1 MNIIQNERCIVM
13 KIQAVWID
21 GFKNLSNV
29 KISFDNITALVA
41 LNNFGK
47 SNVLSAIDFGL
58 TFIKATIEN
67 RANMMANVNFIPI
80 NSYMFGK
87 NYKFE
92 MEILTELNNIEY
104 RIFYDYEF
112 TWKCN
117 ENIEP
122 CIVSEHLKI
131 RPKDKGQKYTQLI
144 NRDINKALYKSSETG
159 RCSSKINVEP
169 IELVVNKLRA
179 YDEIFYAEIIKKM
192 NSMRFYMENN
202 LDTKSFYQPN
212 PIIRKGLEG
221 MTIDVENL
229 PRVIYQ
235 LHEKNPNKFDLLKEV
250 YKDLFPDVE
259 DIIVKQYKINA
270 EDGDMLPS
278 DVPFI
283 IANAIHVL
291 FVKDKNLMHP
301 INFEMMSD
309 GTKRVFMILARIILA
324 NEGNVSLIAI
334 EEPEDSVHPSLFQ
347 AYIQIISQ
355 LLDDCKIIITS
366 HSPYIVSY
374 LDPSW
379 IHVGINRRPGIAE
392 FFTFKKSGKQLL
404 QQDAIDFKMSTGDY
418 LFSMLAD
425 NESNW
430 EEYLECDIHE

>member
-1 MNIIQNERCIVM
+1 MSIIQNERCIVM

-67 RANMMANVNFIPI
+67 RANMMGNVNFIPI

-283 IANAIHVL
+283 IANAIYVL